1 MKENVID
8 VLAYL
13 FDNYIDPDTDNVPE
27 QMDKQ
32 GLELMLEKVG
42 FDSGEINKAL
52 IWLENITVVPEA
64 FYKKSNTRDR
74 AVRIYSA
81 PEMQRLDT
89 TCRGYLLFLE
99 QAGLLDDVT
108 REVVLERVM
117 ALDVESIDLADL
129 KQIILLVMFYQP
141 GQEAAY
147 AWVEDLVFDD
157 LVAAIH

>member
-13 FDNYIDPDTDNVPE
+13 FDNYIDPGTDTTPE
-27 QMDKQ
+27 EMDKQ
-32 GLELMLEKVG
+32 GLETMLEKVG
-42 FDSGEINKAL
+42 FNSSEIDKAL
-52 IWLENITVVPEA
+52 IWLENITIVPEA
-64 FYKKSNTRDR
+64 FYKKSREPDHMI
-74 AVRIYSA
+74 RIYSA
-81 PEMQRLDT
+81 PEMQRIDT
-89 TCRGYLLFLE
+89 ACRGYLLFLE
-99 QAGLLDDVT
+99 QAGLLDNVT